1 MPENQWSGSLGAAT
15 VLPDHV
21 VEPRACR
28 CTPCETSRALIS
40 SRVAPL
46 RRASFCCGFSHWNG
60 CIPVLENWVVVPT
73 CLPVVLRRCHVCPSG
88 RFRANGKFRVN
99 ANHKL
104 LDAWL
109 LVRCVACGD
118 TAKLTILERVNVR
131 SVRPRLLV
139 RLHEN
144 DPALAAELLADP
156 VVLRRNRV
164 ALDWEGAWRLST
176 GAPCH
181 QDFRDVS
188 VRFAARIPVRPV
200 RLIAEGCGLSR
211 AEVERLIGEG
221 KVVSAVRLRGKVS
234 GGFTFTL
241 KR

>member
-1 MPENQWSGSLGAAT
+1 M
-15 VLPDHV
+15 
-21 VEPRACR
+21 
-28 CTPCETSRALIS
+28 
-40 SRVAPL
+40 
-46 RRASFCCGFSHWNG
+46 
-60 CIPVLENWVVVPT
+60 LENWVVVPT

-176 GAPCH
+176 GAPGH

-211 AEVERLIGEG
+211 AEVERLIEEG

-234 GGFTFTL
+234 GDFTFTL
-241 KR
+241 KRPQGGLHGPVFGGERRGEGGRRRCESHFHNVEGCESGFHNIRSRNTRKRP